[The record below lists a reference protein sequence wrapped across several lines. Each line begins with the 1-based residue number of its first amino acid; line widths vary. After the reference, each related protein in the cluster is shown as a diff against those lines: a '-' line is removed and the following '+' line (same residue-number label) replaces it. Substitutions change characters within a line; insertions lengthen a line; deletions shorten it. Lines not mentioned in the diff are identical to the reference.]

1 MKYRNQIDKKLKP
14 SKDLHYQRIF
24 ENNKLNL
31 HKTWTERKEIIN
43 VSAKQK
49 QNINAIANDNNI
61 INSPNDINKHLN
73 NLFRNTA

>member
-1 MKYRNQIDKKLKP
+1 MKYRNQIDKILQS

-24 ENNKLNL
+24 ENTKLNL
-31 HKTWTERKEIIN
+31 HKTWTEKKEIIN

-49 QNINAIANDNNI
+49 QNINAITNDNNI
-61 INSPNDINKHLN
+61 INSPNDITEHLN